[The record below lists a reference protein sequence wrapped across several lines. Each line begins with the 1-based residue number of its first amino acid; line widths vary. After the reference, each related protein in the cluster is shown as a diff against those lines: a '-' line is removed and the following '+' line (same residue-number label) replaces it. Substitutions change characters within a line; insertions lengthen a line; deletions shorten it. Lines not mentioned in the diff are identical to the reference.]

1 MEQFHNATALAHE
14 DIHVAI
20 RRVQPHSAHLTA
32 HPIHPDT
39 HVAWMLRHDNAIVFI
54 QIKHGVFGCK
64 VHNQKRHLKV
74 GLFRMVTPQLP
85 LSGGGYRRDRCY
97 GGVAGFCKIKHPLCR
112 WACGC
117 CMGGGFGRVPNP
129 RLLQLFEDL
138 VNEFSYVAHIDGAVA
153 VDVAIFVVFG
163 GENHVYQS
171 SYVAHIHDA
180 IAVHVAEQRGFIF
193 CF

>member
-1 MEQFHNATALAHE
+1 MS
-14 DIHVAI
+14 I
-20 RRVQPHSAHLTA
+20 RKFFNKDRNYFRKSGDFIAEFADFRRSPLC
-32 HPIHPDT
+32 PD
-39 HVAWMLRHDNAIVFI
+39 M
-54 QIKHGVFGCK
+54 
-64 VHNQKRHLKV
+64 
-74 GLFRMVTPQLP
+74 PQLP

-163 GENHVYQS
+163 GENHVHQS

-180 IAVHVAEQRGFIF
+180 IAVHVAEQRRFIF